1 MDKFVIDGGRKL
13 YGSVRVQSAKNSVLP
28 LFAASILTDQPVT
41 IRETPMITDAAC
53 MAQILRELG
62 AEVRFHGADVTIDS
76 SNACCHEISSA
87 LTKELRSSVFMLGSL
102 LTRFHRALIAY
113 PGGCDI
119 GLRPIDLHLNALKRL
134 GVEITEKEGY
144 IFCHCDNLRGADIV
158 LDFPSVGATENIL
171 LAAVKAEG
179 TTVLQG
185 AAKEPE
191 IVDLQNFLNAMG
203 AKVHGAGTDVI
214 QIEGVKSLG
223 GVTYKPI
230 KDRIEAGTFLI
241 ACAIC
246 GGEVE
251 VAGVQAENIGLL
263 LHKLRENG
271 CKIHIKNDK
280 IRIESNSR
288 LKCNRR
294 IETMPFPGFPT
305 DLQAQATA
313 LNAVCEGGAL
323 IVENL
328 FETRF
333 KYVPE
338 LQKMGADIEVRGRN
352 AFVRGVKSLH
362 GASVVAGDL
371 RGGAALVLA
380 ALAAEG
386 TSEVL
391 DLSHID
397 RGYADLQGK
406 LKSLGAEVRRVRI

>member
-1 MDKFVIDGGRKL
+1 MDKYIIDGGRRL
-13 YGSVRVQSAKNSVLP
+13 FGSVKVQSAKNAVLP
-28 LFAASILTDQPVT
+28 LFAASVLTDKQVT
-41 IRETPMITDAAC
+41 ICETPEIADVFC

-62 AEVRFHGADVTIDS
+62 ADVKFERGNVIIDS
-76 SNACCHEISSA
+76 SDAHSHIISSA

-102 LTRFHRALIAY
+102 LSRFHRAVIAY

-134 GVEITEKEGY
+134 GVSISERDGY
-144 IFCHCDNLRGADIV
+144 IYCACERMTGAEIV
-158 LDFPSVGATENIL
+158 LDFPSVGATENIM
-171 LAAVKAEG
+171 LAGVKAEG
-179 TTVLQG
+179 RTVIEG

-191 IVDLQNFLNAMG
+191 IVDLQKFLSGMG
-203 AKVHGAGTDVI
+203 AKIVGAGTDVI
-214 QIEGVKSLG
+214 TIEGVSSLG
-223 GVTYKPI
+223 GITYTPV

-241 ACAIC
+241 ACALC

-251 VAGVQAENIGLL
+251 VEGVTADNLGML

-271 CKIHIKNDK
+271 CKIHTKNDK
-280 IRIESNSR
+280 IRLSSYGR

-305 DLQAQATA
+305 DLQAQITA
-313 LNAVCEGGAL
+313 LNSVCEGGAL

-338 LQKMGADIEVRGRN
+338 LQRMGADIEVRGRN
-352 AFVRGVKSLH
+352 AFVRGVSGLH
-362 GASVVAGDL
+362 GAAVTAGDL

-380 ALAAEG
+380 ALGAEG
-386 TSEVL
+386 LSEVS

-397 RGYADLQGK
+397 RGYSDLEGK
-406 LKSLGAEVRRVRI
+406 LRSLGAEIKRVRI